1 MVVVLRTV
9 HPLRAPASSGFDTR
23 SAERT
28 AVAGGSSGRFLAG
41 DLVQVRSKEEIL
53 RTLDANGRLDELP
66 FMPEMLEYC
75 GKTLRIGK
83 RAHKTCDPAVGIG
96 GRKMSGTVHLEN
108 IRCNGAAH
116 DGCEAGCLIF
126 WKEAWLKP
134 VDGRAETAVVAGGPD
149 RQRTDRGSC
158 PEEVL
163 HTSIRIPPAAGET
176 EPTYVCQNTQ
186 IKFATQP
193 LPWWDI
199 RQYVQDYTSGNVRLS
214 QLLVGL
220 LYSSWRTVAEA
231 GIGLGSA
238 MRWSYDRFQRAIG
251 GAPYPLRPFGVPKG
265 SPVPKAQLVRVKPYE
280 EITKTLDSNYRNRGL
295 YFDAEMV
302 PFTER
307 EYEVERRQK
316 QIIDE
321 RTGKMIRFKTDAIV
335 LKDVVCEARY
345 AICRRFCPRAIYP
358 YWREIWLERVAEPCD
373 SKPCD
378 SASKPE
384 RW

>member
-1 MVVVLRTV
+1 M
-9 HPLRAPASSGFDTR
+9 SKR
-23 SAERT
+23 ST
-28 AVAGGSSGRFLAG
+28 GQLHAG
-41 DLVQVRSKEEIL
+41 DWVQVRTKEEIL

-66 FMPEMLEYC
+66 FMPEMLDFC
-75 GKTLRIGK
+75 GKTLRVGK

-96 GRKMSGTVHLEN
+96 GRKMASTVHLEN

-134 VDGRAETAVVAGGPD
+134 ADRASQTSGDSAAQGQFAKQGRCTEA
-149 RQRTDRGSC
+149 
-158 PEEVL
+158 VL
-163 HTSIRIPPAAGET
+163 HTSLKLAPAAGET

-193 LPWWDI
+193 LPWWDL
-199 RQYVQDYTSGNVRLS
+199 RQYLEDYTSGNVRLS
-214 QLLVGL
+214 QLAVGL
-220 LYSSWRTVAEA
+220 LYSLWRTVAEA
-231 GIGLGSA
+231 GVGVGSA
-238 MRWSYDRFQRAIG
+238 MRWSYDQFQRVIG
-251 GAPYPLRPFGVPKG
+251 GSPYPMRPFGVPKG
-265 SPVPKAQLVRVKPYE
+265 SPVPRAQLDLQQGERVRVKPFKD
-280 EITKTLDSNYRNRGL
+280 ILQTLDCNYRNRGL
-295 YFDAEMV
+295 YFDGEMV

-321 RTGKMIRFKTDAIV
+321 RTGKMVRFKTDAIV

-358 YWREIWLERVAEPCD
+358 YWREIWLERVTEPRD
-373 SKPCD
+373 QPAKI
-378 SASKPE
+378 E
-384 RW
+384 RS